1 MGIPKV
7 YHLLKGLGGYASG
20 TSNAPPGWAWVG
32 EDGPELMRMHG
43 GEQILPSS
51 VSREVA
57 EDYNAYTRYTA
68 AQGVQSARPPL
79 EVTGTSGAAAGRPKI
94 DLHLHIEAG
103 ASPETVNAWQ
113 DYVSRGELKSAV
125 LEVMEDADADMRRR
139 AMV

>member
-1 MGIPKV
+1 M
-7 YHLLKGLGGYASG
+7 LFRS
-20 TSNAPPGWAWVG
+20 
-32 EDGPELMRMHG
+32 
-43 GEQILPSS
+43 
-51 VSREVA
+51 
-57 EDYNAYTRYTA
+57 
-68 AQGVQSARPPL
+68 
-79 EVTGTSGAAAGRPKI
+79 TGTSGAAAGRPKI

>member
-1 MGIPKV
+1 
-7 YHLLKGLGGYASG
+7 
-20 TSNAPPGWAWVG
+20 
-32 EDGPELMRMHG
+32 MRMHG

-68 AQGVQSARPPL
+68 ARGVQSARPPL